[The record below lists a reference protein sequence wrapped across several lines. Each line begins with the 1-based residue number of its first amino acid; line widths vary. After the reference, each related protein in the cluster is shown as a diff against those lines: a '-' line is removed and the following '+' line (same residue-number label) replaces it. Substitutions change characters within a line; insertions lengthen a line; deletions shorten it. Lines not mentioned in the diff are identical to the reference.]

1 MNINN
6 CNKSFMK
13 DIILLDCTLRDGGY
27 YNNWDFSDAL
37 VKNYLQVMKSCSI
50 DYVELGFRS
59 LKRAPFKGALAFTT
73 NSYLEKNVK
82 IRNMNLGVMIN
93 ASEILNDY
101 DTLVNSLTSLFPEK
115 SSKIKLNFVRIAC
128 HESEILKTAKIC
140 EFFKKRKIKVALN
153 LMQISEIK
161 NENLNKITKELK
173 KFNFDVFYIADSLGA
188 MENKDL
194 INKINII
201 KSTWNKDMGFHSHD
215 NKEQGISNM
224 LCSVAHGVNWI
235 DSTVLGMGRGPGNV
249 KTELALLALAKFRK
263 KKFDIVSL
271 LDLIKLHF
279 KPLKE
284 KYNWGANP
292 YYYYAA
298 EKKIHP
304 TFVQKL
310 IGEGYSNNDLILKLE
325 TLSDKKITNKY
336 SENILDESY
345 DYEFTQKNKSK
356 FFLKSEIMHD
366 REILIL
372 GNGPGVLKYKTSIE
386 NYILKNRPLVIGLNT
401 DRTVNE
407 KLINIR
413 VACNNVRI
421 LSDHPCYKSFFVI
434 PYFEE
439 FKHLFKKTNIK
450 NFNYSSKAKKFI
462 FKKTYA
468 ASPYN
473 LAISYAI
480 SICNCKNAKTIFLA
494 GFDGYENN
502 EKKNSQMNQMFK
514 DYFKNTKA
522 IKIKSITPTKYI
534 LDTIS
539 VFDI

>member
-1 MNINN
+1 
-6 CNKSFMK
+6 MK

-27 YNNWDFSDAL
+27 YNNWDFSEAL
-37 VKNYLQVMKSCSI
+37 VKDYLQVMKSCSI

-59 LKRAPFKGALAFTT
+59 LQRIPFKGALAFTSS
-73 NSYLEKNVK
+73 NYLDKNIK
-82 IRNMNLGVMIN
+82 LTKMNLGVMIN
-93 ASEILNDY
+93 ASEILDDY
-101 DTLVNSLTSLFPEK
+101 DNLTNSLNSLFPEK
-115 SSKIKLNFVRIAC
+115 AYNRKLNFVRIAC
-128 HESEILKTAKIC
+128 HESEILKTEKIC

-153 LMQISEIK
+153 LMQISEVK
-161 NENLNKITKELK
+161 NQNLNQITKELN

-188 MENKDL
+188 IENKDL
-194 INKINII
+194 IDKINII
-201 KSTWNKDMGFHSHD
+201 KSLWNKDLGFHSHD

-249 KTELALLALAKFRK
+249 KTELALLALARFRK
-263 KKFDIVSL
+263 KKIDIVGL
-271 LDLIKLHF
+271 LDLIELHF

-284 KYNWGANP
+284 KYNWGTNP

-325 TLSDKKITNKY
+325 TLSAKKIANKY
-336 SENILDESY
+336 SENILDENY
-345 DYEFTQKNKSK
+345 DYEFSQKNDDKFFFKSK
-356 FFLKSEIMHD
+356 IMHN
-366 REILIL
+366 REVLIL
-372 GNGPGVLKYKTSIE
+372 GNGPGILKYKTSIE
-386 NYILKNRPLVIGLNT
+386 NYILKNRPLVISLNT
-401 DRTVNE
+401 ERTVNE

-421 LSDHPCYKSFFVI
+421 LSDYKRYKSFKKIFVI
-434 PYFEE
+434 PYIEE
-439 FKHLFKKTNIK
+439 FKHLFKGINIK
-450 NFNYSSKAKKFI
+450 NFNYNSKAKKFI
-462 FKKTYA
+462 FKKNYA
-468 ASPYN
+468 ESPYN
-473 LAISYAI
+473 LAIAYAI
-480 SICNCKNAKTIFLA
+480 SICNSKKAKNIFLA

-522 IKIKSITPTKYI
+522 IGIRSITPTKYTI
-534 LDTIS
+534 DTIS

>member
-1 MNINN
+1 
-6 CNKSFMK
+6 MK
-13 DIILLDCTLRDGGY
+13 NIILLDCTLRDGGY

-59 LKRAPFKGALAFTT
+59 LQRTPFKGALAFTT
-73 NSYLEKNVK
+73 NNYLDKNIK
-82 IRNMNLGVMIN
+82 TRNINLGVMIN
-93 ASEILNDY
+93 ASEILKDY
-101 DTLVNSLTSLFPEK
+101 DTIVKSLKSLFPET
-115 SSKIKLNFVRIAC
+115 SYNRKLNFVRIAC
-128 HESEILKTAKIC
+128 HESEILKTSKIC
-140 EFFKKRKIKVALN
+140 EFFKNRNIKVALN
-153 LMQISEIK
+153 LMQISEVK
-161 NENLNKITKELK
+161 NKNLNMITKELS

-188 MENKDL
+188 LENRDL
-194 INKINII
+194 IEKINII
-201 KSTWNKDMGFHSHD
+201 KSLWNKDLGFHSHD
-215 NKEQGISNM
+215 NKELGISNM
-224 LCSVAHGVNWI
+224 LCSIVHGVNWV

-284 KYNWGANP
+284 MYNWGANP

-310 IGEGYSNNDLILKLE
+310 IGEEYSSNDLILKLE
-325 TLSDKKITNKY
+325 ALSKRKIANKY
-336 SENILDESY
+336 CKNILDENY
-345 DYEFTQKNKSK
+345 DYEFSQKNKNK
-356 FFLKSEIMHD
+356 FFIKSKII
-366 REILIL
+366 RNRNILIL
-372 GNGPGVLKYKTSIE
+372 GNGPGILKYKTSIE
-386 NYILKNRPLVIGLNT
+386 SYILKNRPLVIGLNT
-401 DRTVNE
+401 EKTVNE

-421 LSDHPCYKSFFVI
+421 LSDYKFYKHLKKMFII

-439 FKHLFKKTNIK
+439 FKHLFKTKNIK
-450 NFNYSSKAKKFI
+450 NFNYNSKALKFS
-462 FKKTYA
+462 FKKNYA
-468 ASPYN
+468 ESPYN

-480 SICNCKNAKTIFLA
+480 SICSCNKAKNIFLA

-514 DYFKNTKA
+514 DYFKNNKA
-522 IKIKSITPTKYI
+522 VGIKSITPTKYI
-534 LDTIS
+534 LETIS